1 MRRPTLTVAARWL
14 LIAGALVAVAVAFA
28 EVGVPSPY
36 LLAAFAVG
44 IAYALLAR
52 SPLNVAGGAAVGAQG
67 VVGVTAGS
75 YLQRST
81 VGALGAHVV
90 PIVGI
95 SMLTVALSVVAG
107 LVLARFSRV
116 DRATA
121 AFGMIAGGAAGIIA
135 LSRELGAD
143 ERLVAVMQYV
153 RVLII
158 VAVTPV
164 IAIGVFGM
172 RRTTHGAASG
182 PLWNT
187 HGTLSLAATL
197 AVGLWLARSLRL
209 PGGTILGPMLVAAAV
224 SLSYRTLVGPIPVV
238 VADLAFA
245 FIGLDVGLRFTPS
258 ALREA
263 GEMLPRSIVVIV
275 AMLAASMGFGV
286 ALAAAAHVSML
297 DGYLATTP
305 GGLTAVIALA
315 LGSNTN
321 ATFIVSVQVIR
332 TFLMLLA
339 APPIAAW
346 LASSRAPGGRHMVP
360 GNVDGRTHATEITSS
375 VDPCTGHP
383 DIRRL
388 LRIRRSRT
396 R

>member
-1 MRRPTLTVAARWL
+1 VGRGDSPRPTFAWL
-14 LIAGALVAVAVAFA
+14 LVFAALVAAATGFA
-28 EVGVPSPY
+28 RAGLPSPY

-52 SPLNVAGGAAVGAQG
+52 SALNVPVSAAVGAQG
-67 VVGVTAGS
+67 VVGVTAGT
-75 YLQRST
+75 YLKRST
-81 VGALGAHVV
+81 VGAVGAHVV
-90 PIVGI
+90 PILAV
-95 SMLTVALSVVAG
+95 SVTTVALSVAAG

-116 DRATA
+116 DRPTA

-135 LSRELGAD
+135 LSKELGAD

-158 VAVTPV
+158 VAVTPA

-172 RRTTHGAASG
+172 RKTTHGAASDA
-182 PLWNT
+182 LWNT
-187 HGTLSLAATL
+187 HGALYLAATL
-197 AVGLWLARSLRL
+197 AVGLLLARSLRL
-209 PGGTILGPMLVAAAV
+209 PGGAILGPMLVAAAV
-224 SLSYRTLVGPIPVV
+224 SLAYRPLVGPIPVV
-238 VADLAFA
+238 LADFAFA
-245 FIGLDVGLRFTPS
+245 LIGLEVGLRFTPT

-263 GEMLPRSIVVIV
+263 GSMLPRSIVVIV
-275 AMLAASMGFGV
+275 AMLCASAGLGIGLAAS
-286 ALAAAAHVSML
+286 AHVSML

-339 APPIAAW
+339 APPIATW
-346 LASSRAPGGRHMVP
+346 LASSNRNDDSTGGVHR
-360 GNVDGRTHATEITSS
+360 
-375 VDPCTGHP
+375 
-383 DIRRL
+383 
-388 LRIRRSRT
+388 
-396 R
+396 

>member
-1 MRRPTLTVAARWL
+1 MAAGFGR
-14 LIAGALVAVAVAFA
+14 
-28 EVGVPSPY
+28 VGLPSPY
-36 LLAAFAVG
+36 LLAAFVVG
-44 IAYALLAR
+44 IAYALFARPPLAVPG
-52 SPLNVAGGAAVGAQG
+52 SAAVGAQG
-67 VVGVTAGS
+67 VIGVTAGS

-81 VGALGAHVV
+81 IGALGEHLV
-90 PIVGI
+90 PILGV
-95 SMLTVALSVVAG
+95 SVLTVALSVGAG
-107 LVLARFSRV
+107 LVLARFSPV
-116 DRATA
+116 DRPTA

-172 RRTTHGAASG
+172 RRTAHGAVSG
-182 PLWNT
+182 PLWST
-187 HGTLSLAATL
+187 HGVLYLAAAL
-197 AVGLWLARSLRL
+197 AAGLYLARVMRL
-209 PGGTILGPMLVAAAV
+209 PGGAILGPMLVAAAV
-224 SLSYRTLVGPIPVV
+224 SLAFRPLVGPIPVV

-245 FIGLDVGLRFTPS
+245 FIGLDVGLRFTPA

-263 GEMLPRSIVVIV
+263 GEMLPRSIAVIV
-275 AMLAASMGFGV
+275 AMLFASAGFGV
-286 ALAAAAHVSML
+286 GLAALAHVSML

-339 APPIAAW
+339 APPIATW
-346 LASSRAPGGRHMVP
+346 LAAA
-360 GNVDGRTHATEITSS
+360 RTAD
-375 VDPCTGHP
+375 VC
-383 DIRRL
+383 
-388 LRIRRSRT
+388 
-396 R
+396 